1 MKEITKERLN
11 ELLERIL
18 ADYQHKISST
28 DVNRYTEEL
37 SEIIQKDKTIFVEIT
52 RNLDTG
58 IYDMYT
64 NLDEDKKKDVMFNV
78 VTSVN
83 LKHVLD
89 NNTEITFVY
98 NNDDE
103 NTKVPNSKNIKSIRN
118 VDSSHTIIYELM
130 EKYNINVFTIKI
142 KNRLQSQLHDYNL
155 RPCPR

>member
-18 ADYQHKISST
+18 ADYQHRISST

-78 VTSVN
+78 ATSVN

-89 NNTEITFVY
+89 NNTETTFVY

-103 NTKVPNSKNIKSIRN
+103 NTKVSNSTNIQSIRN
-118 VDSSHTIIYELM
+118 ANPSNTVIYELM
-130 EKYNINVFTIKI
+130 EKYNINIFTIKI
-142 KNRLQSQLHDYNL
+142 KRLQSQLHDYNL